1 MVNLTQS
8 VQTKQTSSIYQV
20 EILQNFAEANNEA
33 FSVAFEIW
41 KGNKKT
47 SEWQAVR
54 GKWNSGDLNTFFR
67 NTRKIFKLNTN
78 EKE

>member
-8 VQTKQTSSIYQV
+8 VQTKQISSIYQV
-20 EILQNFAEANNEA
+20 EILQKFAEIYNEA

-54 GKWNSGDLNTFFR
+54 EKWNPGDLNTFFR